1 MKKFSQVILLAALF
15 GLFACTTKSS
25 KKVYSD
31 VRLEVVHLH
40 PEPIIKSGDPGTEDN
55 KFGFEGGTSQ
65 KVNGVYYIF
74 TTEVFDNP
82 KTSAVRLA
90 IWESADGQKFHKKGI
105 IAETN
110 YDWNDSTYSM
120 SPWSPMV
127 VFDDSLNRWSVFSV
141 GYKRKPNAT
150 DVWNMSGR
158 IQRYDSSR
166 PGRDGIAGP
175 YEKGGWLNIAKKGD
189 PWEGAAEL
197 VSFFPYKVGN
207 EWYGF
212 YGSNSAPE
220 YINPESKP
228 QENNEAKILFHV
240 GLAKAS
246 SLCGEWIRTTA
257 TNPVL
262 MDPEFI
268 ENPIVTKIDD
278 HLYVAVYDGGNK
290 HEISY
295 SWSKDGINWNKEQLL
310 VLPNAPEWLHAMRT
324 PLGLIPEGNNQ
335 FTLYFT
341 AFDGKNEA
349 GVLPLWH
356 DGFGSIG
363 KVEVKL
369 VTK

>member
-1 MKKFSQVILLAALF
+1 MKNFSPVLFAALF
-15 GLFACTTKSS
+15 EFFSCTPKSIV
-25 KKVYSD
+25 KPYSA
-31 VRLEVVHLH
+31 VSLEVVELY
-40 PEPIIKSGDPGTEDN
+40 PEPIIKRGDPGTEDN

-65 KVNGVYYIF
+65 KINGVYYIF

-82 KTSAVRLA
+82 KTAAVRLA
-90 IWESADGQKFHKKGI
+90 LWKSADGLKFKKESI

-110 YDWNDSTYSM
+110 YNWNDTTYAM

-141 GYKRKPNAT
+141 GYRRKPNAT

-158 IQRYDSSR
+158 IQRYDSR
-166 PGRDGIAGP
+166 RQGIEGISGP
-175 YEKGGWLNIAKKGD
+175 YEKSEWLNIARKGD

-197 VSFFPYKVGN
+197 VSFFPYKVGKK
-207 EWYGF
+207 WYGF

-228 QENNEAKILFHV
+228 QENNEARILFHV
-240 GLAKAS
+240 GLAKAT
-246 SLCGEWIRTTA
+246 SLCGEWVRTTE

-268 ENPIVTKIDD
+268 ENPIVTKIHDS
-278 HLYVAVYDGGNK
+278 LYVAVYDGANK

-295 SWSKDGINWNKEQLL
+295 SWSKDGIHWNKEQLL
-310 VLPNAPEWLHAMRT
+310 VLPNAPDWLHAMRT
-324 PLGLIPEGNNQ
+324 PLGLIHEGNTQ
-335 FTLYFT
+335 FTLFFT
-341 AFDGKNEA
+341 AFDGKNA
-349 GVLPLWH
+349 TRVLPLWH
-356 DGFGSIG
+356 DGFGNIG
-363 KVEVKL
+363 RVRVKL